1 MKRLPPLPTPLR
13 AGLACLLGLL
23 AGAASAAGAPCSRTI
38 SAPVAPTGASVIIE
52 AGNVSGIYPDLL
64 RSIGPRNGCTIVFP
78 IVPRARQV
86 AMFEAGKADML
97 VPATRTAAR
106 DQIGIF
112 VPMMGHRAT
121 LISLASDRPPI
132 TSAKELLERRELRV
146 AVVRGFDHGEQ
157 YTALVKE
164 LARQGRLFTEVDVS
178 AVARLLN
185 MGAVDM
191 TIMGPTILAGAIAH
205 EPRVSG
211 MLDKLRL
218 EPIPELPWG
227 QSGAYISRL
236 SLTPEDQ
243 QALRELLEQAAKSGA
258 VMEGFK
264 RYHRPDILAA
274 SVRAH

>member
-1 MKRLPPLPTPLR
+1 MKHSDIFRR
-13 AGLACLLGLL
+13 RSLAWLL
-23 AGAASAAGAPCSRTI
+23 ALATGSTGAHCSREI

-52 AGNVSGIYPDLL
+52 GGNVSGIYPELL
-64 RSIGPRNGCTIVFP
+64 RSIGPRSGCTFEFP

-106 DQIGIF
+106 DQVGIF

-132 TSAKELLERRELRV
+132 TSARELLERRELRV

-164 LARQGRLFTEVDVS
+164 LAKQGRLFTEVDVS

-236 SLTPEDQ
+236 SLSPEDQ
-243 QALRELLEQAAKSGA
+243 KVLRELLEKAAKSGA
-258 VMEGFK
+258 VMEGFQH
-264 RYHRPDILAA
+264 YHRADILAA